1 MRIILLIILI
11 ILFIILF
18 FLFVPFKLRIV
29 FTNTLDFEV
38 KFLWIRILKLDE
50 KAAEKKAKTIRENYD
65 LKVTEIG
72 TYLKAI
78 KDFLALLEKHV
89 RHKLTLRDFK
99 FHLEYGNGDA
109 ADTAIYTGGISSLV
123 CVFFGYIHENYN
135 LKDYSVKITP
145 NFDTKIS
152 DLDFE
157 VSAYINL
164 WWVINLCVQE
174 EKALIRINNILSKK
188 DGVEK

>member
-1 MRIILLIILI
+1 MNIFLWIILI
-11 ILFIILF
+11 IVSIILF
-18 FLFVPFKLRIV
+18 LLFVPFKLRV
-29 FTNTLDFEV
+29 MFTDALDFEV
-38 KFLWIRILKLDE
+38 KFLGVRILKADE
-50 KAAEKKAKTIRENYD
+50 KSIEYKSKSIQEKYD
-65 LKVTEIG
+65 LKVTEFG
-72 TYLKAI
+72 TYLKAV
-78 KDFLALLEKHV
+78 KDFLAILKKHV
-89 RHKLTLRDFK
+89 RQKLTLRNFK

-109 ADTAIYTGGISSLV
+109 ADTAIYTGGIASLV
-123 CVFFGYIHENYN
+123 YGFFGYIHENYN

-174 EKALIRINNILSKK
+174 DKALIRINNILTKK